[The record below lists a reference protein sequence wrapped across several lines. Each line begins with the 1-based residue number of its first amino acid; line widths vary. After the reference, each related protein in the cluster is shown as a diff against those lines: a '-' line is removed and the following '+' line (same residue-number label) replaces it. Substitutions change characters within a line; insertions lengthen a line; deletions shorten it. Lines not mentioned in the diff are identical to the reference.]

1 MLINPILINWKN
13 VPINLYHLKSKVDR
27 IDVNKLVPAPID
39 LNKLIDVVKNDIV
52 KIDVYIAT
60 SKILQIIYLPI
71 LT

>member
-13 VPINLYHLKSKVDR
+13 VPINLYHLKSKADR